1 MRKIRILTL
10 SYCDVCKWLK
20 SELSKEGLEYKE
32 IDVEMFDSFASDI
45 EKKFKT
51 EHYPIIFLENDQN
64 IITILPATE
73 LEPSPILHTFDTI
86 PQAIQLIKQHI

>member
-1 MRKIRILTL
+1 M
-10 SYCDVCKWLK
+10 SN
-20 SELSKEGLEYKE
+20 EGLEYKE

-64 IITILPATE
+64 VITILPATE
-73 LEPSPILHTFDTI
+73 LEPSPILHIFDNV
-86 PQAIQLIKQHI
+86 PQAIQLIKKHI